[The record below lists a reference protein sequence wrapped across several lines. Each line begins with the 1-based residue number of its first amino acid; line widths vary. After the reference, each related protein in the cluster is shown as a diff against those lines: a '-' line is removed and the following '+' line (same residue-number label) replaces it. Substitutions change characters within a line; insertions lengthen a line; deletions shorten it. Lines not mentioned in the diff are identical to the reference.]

1 MKTFEKNLIKETVF
15 FCTAVMVLTLGIFGI
30 VKFLALL
37 RRAVK
42 GQLPVDG
49 LGSLLMYKMITYL
62 DIVFTPVLFIAIL
75 LVLFRW
81 HRDNEITIYATAGI
95 GPARYMS
102 VASHIAIAAATIVV
116 VLSCI
121 VSPFA
126 ERKFEQELD
135 RYQVKTA
142 SAPFVPGTFL
152 SVGAK
157 PSVVFLSLDD
167 DLEMQGVMRLF
178 YLKVRPN
185 HQEII
190 VAQDG
195 GYEFDIKQAFGL
207 IEISNGNRI
216 KLSSDS
222 ETYETAFFDSYEEW
236 IPVETFET
244 STLDPQVKSLLSLI
258 RSNDWLDHAELH
270 WRLSKVVTIAV
281 VVMLGF
287 VIGTLKLSSRV
298 GWHLLNAIAIYFVYS
313 SLLGFL
319 SDYIRQHHT
328 ALVLWAP
335 HLAMI
340 LLIAWIYMRHH
351 ITTFLRVR
359 LLASARSK

>member
-1 MKTFEKNLIKETVF
+1 
-15 FCTAVMVLTLGIFGI
+15 MVLTLGIFVI

-62 DIVFTPVLFIAIL
+62 DIVFTPVLFMAIL

-81 HRDNEITIYATAGI
+81 HRDKEITIYATAGI

-102 VASHIAIAAATIVV
+102 VASQIAIAAATIVV

-135 RYQVKTA
+135 SYQVKTA

-152 SVGAK
+152 SVGTK
-157 PSVVFLSLDD
+157 PSVVFLSMEDD
-167 DLEMQGVMRLF
+167 SEMPGVMRLF

-185 HQEII
+185 QQEII
-190 VAQDG
+190 VAQNG
-195 GYEFDIKQAFGL
+195 GYEFDIEQASGL
-207 IEISNGNRI
+207 IEISNGSRI
-216 KLSSDS
+216 KLFSDT
-222 ETYETAFFDSYEEW
+222 ETYETASFDSYEEL
-236 IPVETFET
+236 IPVDNFNI

-258 RSNDWLDHAELH
+258 RSDDRLDYAELH

-298 GWHLLNAIAIYFVYS
+298 GWHLLNAIVIYFLYNSV
-313 SLLGFL
+313 LGFL

-328 ALVLWAP
+328 VSVLWLP

-340 LLIAWIYMRHH
+340 LLITWMYMRHH
-351 ITTFLRVR
+351 ITTFIRVR
-359 LLASARSK
+359 LSASVRSR

>member
-1 MKTFEKNLIKETVF
+1 
-15 FCTAVMVLTLGIFGI
+15 MVLTLGIFGI

-81 HRDNEITIYATAGI
+81 HRDKEITIYATAGI
-95 GPARYMS
+95 GPARYMR
-102 VASHIAIAAATIVV
+102 VASHIAVAAAAIVV

-135 RYQVKTA
+135 IYQEKTA
-142 SAPFVPGTFL
+142 SAPFVPGKFVT
-152 SVGAK
+152 VGTK
-157 PSVVFLSLDD
+157 PSVVYFSLED
-167 DLEMQGVMRLF
+167 ESEIPEPIRLF
-178 YLKVRPN
+178 YLKFKPDQ
-185 HQEII
+185 QEII
-190 VAQDG
+190 VARNG
-195 GYEFDIKQAFGL
+195 GYEFDIEQAFGL
-207 IEISNGNRI
+207 IEISDGKKI
-216 KLSSDS
+216 KLSSDTD
-222 ETYETAFFDSYEEW
+222 TYETASFDSYKEL
-236 IPVETFET
+236 IPVETFKT
-244 STLDPQVKSLLSLI
+244 SPLQPQMKSILSLI
-258 RSNDWLDHAELH
+258 RSHDRLDYAELH
-270 WRLSKVVTIAV
+270 WRLSKVVTIAI

-298 GWHLLNAIAIYFVYS
+298 GLHLLNAVAIYFLYN

-319 SDYIRQHHT
+319 SDYIRYHHT
-328 ALVLWAP
+328 VSVLWVP
-335 HLAMI
+335 HIAMI
-340 LLIAWIYMRHH
+340 LLIIWMYVIHH
-351 ITTFLRVR
+351 ITALYKVRFLALVR
-359 LLASARSK
+359 SR